1 MSSKAVVSQSEVSC
15 LFPRED
21 NVTKIG
27 LLFQQEWF
35 PLSAWT
41 GAGGR
46 LQGKPR
52 QEPVASSLGVHRCG
66 VAAP

>member
-1 MSSKAVVSQSEVSC
+1 MFLSRKGPEMCFV
-15 LFPRED
+15 
-21 NVTKIG
+21 

-52 QEPVASSLGVHRCG
+52 QEPVASSLGVHSCG